1 MELWIG
7 AVNLGFL
14 YSFMALGI
22 FITYKIYD
30 FPDITVDGSFTTG
43 AAVSSVL
50 IIAGMNPFLSII
62 FAFIASA
69 LAGLLT
75 GIIHTR
81 FNVNGLL
88 SGILVMT
95 GLYSINLRI
104 MDKSNIP
111 LLNSPTFISF
121 VEKYNPGLN
130 QELWICIFLIIL
142 MTLFWVVISAFFKT
156 DFGVTMRATG
166 NNAIMV
172 SANGV
177 NVNWMKMFGIALAN
191 GLVGISGG
199 FVAQYQGFAD
209 IGMGV
214 GAVVFSLASV
224 IIGEAIIK
232 HRSIFLR
239 ILSVILGSI
248 IFRLMVALAL
258 YVGLNPNDLKLI
270 TAIFVLLT
278 LVVSGAFSS
287 KKYIK
292 KINLGPFFSKYK
304 KTALG
309 GLLVVVLIVI
319 GYVAGQFFISQSGSQ
334 KKTKIGIIIASDADL
349 LTITRDGLLFQLKK
363 LGYENGK
370 NIEVLE
376 QNANGDIPTVNT
388 IVDNFINQKVD
399 IFVAISTASTQAT
412 VKKVKDKPVIFAT
425 VANPFIIGVGKSD
438 TDHPANVS
446 GIYGTAPI
454 KEMLEMAKQILP
466 RKLNLG
472 IMWNAAFPNSVHNI
486 KILEKLA
493 EEQTDIKLTKTTI
506 ASTQEVYQAAQALV
520 EKGIDAFFLVPDLHV
535 YASFKSIVKAARGKK
550 IPIFTSDVEN
560 LEAGALFTYGYEYF
574 NSGTQ
579 AGDMIDRVI
588 KGESLAKIPYERYKT
603 VRMGINLDLVKEY
616 NLKMPQDLMDRAGYF
631 VEDGKL
637 IKKGEGG
644 SSANT
649 GQGNKKLA
657 LFQFTHNS
665 LLDETAR
672 GVMDELN
679 RSGILKSKN
688 ITVDPK
694 NANADFAIAQSVA
707 KELVAS
713 KYDYIIT
720 ISTIAMQAAASNNK
734 QIPHIFCAVTDP
746 IKAGAAK
753 TFADH
758 QPNLTGLA
766 TPQPVES
773 TIKLMRDMFPKA
785 KKIGILWNPSEVN
798 SEYCTLAA
806 RQACKKYNFTLD
818 EKTVTNPSEI
828 ETSLQA
834 VLNDKIDIFF
844 TSGDVTVETA
854 VPSIAKTMIKNKI
867 PYFTNNPATMKYGT
881 LVAIGADYYAVGT
894 NAAKIACRVIN
905 GESTS
910 SIAIEK
916 FVPEQI
922 FINQATAK
930 NINVS
935 LNDAV
940 LKAATK
946 VFN

>member
-50 IIAGMNPFLSII
+50 IIGGMNPFLSII
-62 FAFIASA
+62 FAFFASA

-111 LLNSPTFISF
+111 LLSSPSFITF
-121 VEKYNPGLN
+121 VEQFNPGLN
-130 QELWICIFLIIL
+130 NELWICICLSIL
-142 MTLFWVVISAFFKT
+142 MIVFWVIFSAFFKT

-166 NNAIMV
+166 NNSIMV

-224 IIGEAIIK
+224 IIGEALIK

-239 ILSVILGSI
+239 ILSVIIGSI

-258 YVGLNPNDLKLI
+258 YIGLNPNDLKLI

-287 KKYIK
+287 KKYLP
-292 KINLGPFFSKYK
+292 KINLGSFFQKNK
-304 KTALG
+304 KLFTIGAA
-309 GLLVVVLIVI
+309 VIAIAVI
-319 GYVAGQFFISQSGSQ
+319 GYAASLFFASREGDG
-334 KKTKIGIIIASDADL
+334 KKVKIGIIIASDADL
-349 LTITRDGLLFQLKK
+349 LTITRDGILFQLKK
-363 LGYENGK
+363 LGYTNGK
-370 NIEVLE
+370 DIEILE

-399 IFVAISTASTQAT
+399 IFVAISTASTQAA

-454 KEMLEMAKQILP
+454 KEMLAMAKEIMP
-466 RKLNLG
+466 GKITLG
-472 IMWNAAFPNSVHNI
+472 AMWNAAFPNSVYNI
-486 KILEKLA
+486 DMLQKFCD
-493 EEQTDIKLTKTTI
+493 EQADITLSKTTI

-520 EKGIDAFFLVPDLHV
+520 GKGINAFFLVPDLHV
-535 YASFKSIVKAARGKK
+535 FSSFKSIVKASTSKK
-550 IPIFTSDVEN
+550 IPTFASDVEM
-560 LEAGALFTYGYEYF
+560 LPSGALLTYGYEYF

-579 AGDMIDRVI
+579 AADMIDRVI
-588 KGESLAKIPYERYKT
+588 KGESLANIPYEKYKT
-603 VRMGINLDLVKEY
+603 VRLGVNMDVAKEY
-616 NLKMPQDLMDRAGYF
+616 NINIPQHIIDEAQFIYEG
-631 VEDGKL
+631 GKL
-637 IKKGEGG
+637 INKVEDLQAATDKPG
-644 SSANT
+644 A
-649 GQGNKKLA
+649 KKLA
-657 LFQFTHNS
+657 LVQFTHNM

-672 GVMDELN
+672 GVMNELN
-679 RSGILKSKN
+679 KSGILKMYN
-688 ITVDPK
+688 ITVDQK
-694 NANADFAIAQSVA
+694 NANADFGIAQSIA
-707 KELVAS
+707 KELVSS
-713 KYDYIIT
+713 KYDYIVS
-720 ISTIAMQAAASNNK
+720 ISTISMQAIAAANK
-734 QIPHIFCAVTDP
+734 KIPHVFCAVTDP

-753 TFADH
+753 TFSDH
-758 QPNLTGLA
+758 QQNLTGLA
-766 TPQPVES
+766 TPQPVAS
-773 TIKLMRDMFPKA
+773 TIKVMRDMFPNA
-785 KKIGILWNPSEVN
+785 KKIGIIWNPSEVN
-798 SEYCTLAA
+798 SEVCTKNA
-806 RQACKKYNFTLD
+806 REACKKYGFTLI
-818 EKTVTNPSEI
+818 EKTISNPNEI
-828 ETSLQA
+828 ETALQA
-834 VLNDKIDIFF
+834 VLQEKIDIFL

-854 VPSIAKTMIKNKI
+854 VPSISKTLIKKKI
-867 PYFTNNPATMKYGT
+867 PYFTNNPGT
-881 LVAIGADYYAVGT
+881 VQFGALVAIGADYYSVGVK
-894 NAAKIACRVIN
+894 AAKLACKVIK
-905 GESTS
+905 GADPA
-910 SIAIEK
+910 SIAIENY
-916 FVPEQI
+916 VPEQI

-930 NINVS
+930 SIGVKIS
-935 LNDAV
+935 DAV
-940 LKAATK
+940 LKSATK
-946 VFN
+946 VVN

>member
-50 IIAGMNPFLSII
+50 IIGGMNPFLSII

-111 LLNSPTFISF
+111 LLSSPSFITF
-121 VEKYNPGLN
+121 VDQYNPGLN
-130 QELWICIFLIIL
+130 NELWICLCLLLL
-142 MTLFWVVISAFFKT
+142 MVVFWVIISAFFKT

-258 YVGLNPNDLKLI
+258 YIGLNPNDLKLI

-287 KKYIK
+287 KKYLP
-292 KINLGPFFSKYK
+292 KINLGSFITKYK
-304 KTALG
+304 K
-309 GLLVVVLIVI
+309 VVVIGSVIIAVAVI
-319 GYVAGQFFISQSGSQ
+319 GYAASQFFAGKEGST

-349 LTITRDGLLFQLKK
+349 LTITRDGILFQLKK
-363 LGYENGK
+363 LGYEDGK

-399 IFVAISTASTQAT
+399 IFVAISTASTQAA

-454 KEMLEMAKQILP
+454 KEMLAMAKEIFP
-466 RKLNLG
+466 DKLKLG
-472 IMWNAAFPNSVHNI
+472 AMWNAAFPNSVFNI
-486 KILEKLA
+486 DMLQKCVD
-493 EEQTDIKLTKTTI
+493 EQKDVTLNKTTI

-520 EKGIDAFFLVPDLHV
+520 GKGIDAFFLVPDLHV
-535 YASFKSIVKAARGKK
+535 FSSFKSIVKASTSKK
-550 IPIFTSDVEN
+550 IPCFASDVEM
-560 LEAGALFTYGYEYF
+560 LPSGALLTYGYEYF

-579 AGDMIDRVI
+579 AADMIDRVI

-603 VRMGINLDLVKEY
+603 VRLGVNLDVAKEF
-616 NLKMPQDLMDRAGYF
+616 NIKIPQHFIDEANF
-631 VEDGKL
+631 IFENGKL
-637 IKKGEGG
+637 VNKSENAKGADMG
-644 SSANT
+644 S
-649 GQGNKKLA
+649 GKKKLA
-657 LFQFTHNS
+657 VFQFTHNL

-672 GVMDELN
+672 GVINELN
-679 RSGILKSKN
+679 KSGILKTYN
-688 ITVDPK
+688 ISLEQK

-707 KELVAS
+707 KELVS
-713 KYDYIIT
+713 SNYDYIIT
-720 ISTIAMQAAASNNK
+720 ISTIAMQAMAANNK
-734 QIPHIFCAVTDP
+734 KIPHVFCAVTDP

-753 TFADH
+753 TFQDH
-758 QPNLTGLA
+758 QKNLTGLA
-766 TPQPVES
+766 TPQPVAS
-773 TIKLMRDMFPKA
+773 SIKLMRDMFPAA
-785 KKIGILWNPSEVN
+785 KKVGIIWNPSEVN
-798 SEYCTLAA
+798 SEVCTRNA
-806 RQACKKYNFTLD
+806 REACKKYGFTLI
-818 EKTVTNPSEI
+818 EKTISNTNEI
-828 ETSLQA
+828 ESALQA
-834 VLNDKIDIFF
+834 VLQEKIDIFL

-854 VPSIAKTMIKNKI
+854 VPSIAKTLIKKKV
-867 PYFTNNPATMKYGT
+867 PYFTNNPGSVQYGA
-881 LVAIGADYYAVGT
+881 LAAIGADYYSVGEK
-894 NAAKIACRVIN
+894 AAKIACKVIK
-905 GESTS
+905 GADPA
-910 SIAIEK
+910 SIAIEHY
-916 FVPEQI
+916 VPEQI
-922 FINQATAK
+922 YLNQVTAK
-930 NINVS
+930 SINVKIS
-935 LNDAV
+935 DAI
-940 LKAATK
+940 LKSANK
-946 VFN
+946 VVN